1 MSNLRVG
8 AKKSKMME
16 PTTRHNEGET
26 AIHHP
31 DAQQGES
38 DQIWC
43 PFESSHQQQAPSSR
57 ASPLVVHLT
66 APDTNPV
73 KTL

>member
-1 MSNLRVG
+1 MSNLRGG

-43 PFESSHQQQAPSSR
+43 PFEFNQQQEPSSR

-66 APDTNPV
+66 TPDTNPV

>member
-1 MSNLRVG
+1 MSNLRSG
-8 AKKSKMME
+8 TKKSKMME

-38 DQIWC
+38 DQIWF
-43 PFESSHQQQAPSSR
+43 PFESNQQPAPRFR

>member
-1 MSNLRVG
+1 MSNLRGG

-16 PTTRHNEGET
+16 PTTRHDKGET

-43 PFESSHQQQAPSSR
+43 PFESNQQQEPSSR
-57 ASPLVVHLT
+57 ASPLVAHLT
-66 APDTNPV
+66 VPDTNPV

>member
-16 PTTRHNEGET
+16 PTTRHDKGET

-31 DAQQGES
+31 GTQQGAPGET
-38 DQIWC
+38 WC
-43 PFESSHQQQAPSSR
+43 PRESNHQQQAPSSR